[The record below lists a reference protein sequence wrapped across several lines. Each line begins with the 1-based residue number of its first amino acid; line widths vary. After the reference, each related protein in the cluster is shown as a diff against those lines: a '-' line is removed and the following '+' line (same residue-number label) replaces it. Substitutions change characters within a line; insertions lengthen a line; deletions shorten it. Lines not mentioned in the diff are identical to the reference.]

1 MSALET
7 IIAPHHTELTNLC
20 RSFGVARLELFGS
33 AATAEFDPGRSD
45 IDLLL
50 EFLPGQDLGPWL
62 TQYFEFRARLETLL
76 GRKVDL
82 VLSATVTNPYF
93 ARELNRTRRLLYAA

>member
-7 IIAPHHTELTNLC
+7 IIDPHRVELSDLC

-33 AATAEFDPGRSD
+33 AATAEFDPAGSD
-45 IDLLL
+45 IDLLV
-50 EFLPGQDLGPWL
+50 EFFPGQDLGPWL
-62 TQYFEFRARLETLL
+62 SQYFELRDRLEALL

-82 VLSATVTNPYF
+82 VLSAAVTNPYF